1 MTTFRIKQSIVL
13 DSIPFEI
20 LTYIFSSFLKL
31 IQKCDSNDKNV
42 QWQIRNLFMAVMAL
56 YKLKFNLYLFT
67 LVRHIF

>member
-20 LTYIFSSFLKL
+20 LTYIFLTFLKL

-42 QWQIRNLFMAVMAL
+42 QRQIRNLFMAVMAL
-56 YKLKFNLYLFT
+56 YKLEFNLYLFT